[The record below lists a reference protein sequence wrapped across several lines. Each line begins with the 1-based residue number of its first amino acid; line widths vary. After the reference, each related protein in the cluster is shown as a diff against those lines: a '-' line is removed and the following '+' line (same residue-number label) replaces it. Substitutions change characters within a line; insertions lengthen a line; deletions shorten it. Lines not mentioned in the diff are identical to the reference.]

1 MIIKTERGWIPL
13 THQHDQHFGLFAKP
27 VIVESTGERD
37 PFTGYLIRE
46 PHIPPAEEEERNFKR
61 ALLRIHRA
69 AHPAGVH
76 HSTSPCP
83 FDPCPFTF
91 KRSVS

>member
-13 THQHDQHFGLFAKP
+13 THIADQNYGLFAKP
-27 VIVESTGERD
+27 VIVEVTGKKD
-37 PFTGYLIRE
+37 PSTGYLLRQ
-46 PHIPPAEEEERNFKR
+46 PFSDSEEDERNFKR

-83 FDPCPFTF
+83 FTPCPFTF
-91 KRSVS
+91 KKV